1 MTRNSRIT
9 FARISWPSII
19 ENCYT
24 PAHHHH
30 QAGAEGASCTA
41 CHMPQRVYMVND
53 WRADHSMRV
62 PRPDLS
68 QSLDTPN
75 ACNGCHKDKSN
86 EWAAAA
92 VVA

>member
-1 MTRNSRIT
+1 
-9 FARISWPSII
+9 
-19 ENCYT
+19 
-24 PAHHHH
+24 
-30 QAGAEGASCTA
+30 
-41 CHMPQRVYMVND
+41 MPQRVYMVND